1 MTWAWCRGWW
11 AITSRTRAI
20 EIFRSWKCFATG
32 DFQEI
37 SLNNWIRRLPPEM
50 VTAALKPTH
59 DDISKISADPGDF
72 IVPR

>member
-1 MTWAWCRGWW
+1 VGLVPRVVGHY
-11 AITSRTRAI
+11 I
-20 EIFRSWKCFATG
+20 EDTG

-50 VTAALKPTH
+50 VTAPLKPTH